1 MPNEIERKFLVKYI
15 PENLLGCKIK
25 QGYLQTEKHR
35 TVRIRTTE
43 TKKNHKGY
51 ITIKGASNDSGL
63 SRYEFE
69 TKIPINEAIYMLKL
83 CNTPLIEKTRYIYK
97 AKIITWEIDEFHGMN
112 SGLVVAEVELSS
124 EKQKI
129 KLPDFIYK
137 EVTGIK
143 KYYNNQLQKNPY
155 KSW

>member
-15 PENLLGCKIK
+15 PKNLLGCKIK
-25 QGYLQTEKHR
+25 QGYLQAEKHR
-35 TVRIRTTE
+35 TVRVRTIE

>member
-15 PENLLGCKIK
+15 PKNLLGCKIK
-25 QGYLQTEKHR
+25 QGYLQAEKHR
-35 TVRIRTTE
+35 TVRVRTTE
-43 TKKNHKGY
+43 TKKNRKGY

-97 AKIITWEIDEFHGMN
+97 AKIITWEIDAFHGMN

-155 KSW
+155 KLW

>member
-1 MPNEIERKFLVKYI
+1 MPNEIERKFLVNYI
-15 PENLLGCKIK
+15 PKNLLGYKIK
-25 QGYLQTEKHR
+25 QGYLQAEKHR
-35 TVRIRTTE
+35 TVRVRTIE

-51 ITIKGASNDSGL
+51 ITIKGASNESGL

-83 CNTPLIEKTRYIYK
+83 CNTPLIEKTRHIYK
-97 AKIITWEIDEFHGMN
+97 TKIITWEIDEFHGMN
-112 SGLVVAEVELSS
+112 SGLVVAEVEISS

-155 KSW
+155 KLW

>member
-1 MPNEIERKFLVKYI
+1 MPNEIERKFLVKHI
-15 PENLLGCKIK
+15 PKNLFGYKIN
-25 QGYLQTEKHR
+25 QGYLQSEIHR
-35 TVRIRTTE
+35 TVRIRATE
-43 TKKNHKGY
+43 ENSNHKGY
-51 ITIKGASNDSGL
+51 ITIKGVSNDSGL

-69 TKIPINEAIYMLKL
+69 TEIPIKDANYMLKL
-83 CNTPLIEKTRYIYK
+83 CDSPIIEKTRYIYETK
-97 AKIITWEIDEFHGMN
+97 LLKWEIDEFHGIN
-112 SGLVVAEVELSS
+112 KGLVVAEVELSS

-129 KLPDFIYK
+129 KIPDFIYK

>member
-15 PENLLGCKIK
+15 PKNLLGCKIK
-25 QGYLQTEKHR
+25 QGYLQAEKHR
-35 TVRIRTTE
+35 TVRVRTTE
-43 TKKNHKGY
+43 TKKNRKGY

-97 AKIITWEIDEFHGMN
+97 AKIITWEIDAFHGMN
-112 SGLVVAEVELSS
+112 SGLVVAEVEISS